1 MSKHKVTNEIRARI
15 ADKTGLPVDVLGKE
29 AVFQLFSSR
38 EMILEGVRR
47 LEYYDEC
54 YARIRTGCMF

>member
-29 AVFQLFSSR
+29 AVFSCFP
-38 EMILEGVRR
+38 
-47 LEYYDEC
+47 
-54 YARIRTGCMF
+54 TGK

>member
-29 AVFQLFSSR
+29 AVFQLFSDQGNDFGGRSSVG
-38 EMILEGVRR
+38 IL
-47 LEYYDEC
+47 
-54 YARIRTGCMF
+54 